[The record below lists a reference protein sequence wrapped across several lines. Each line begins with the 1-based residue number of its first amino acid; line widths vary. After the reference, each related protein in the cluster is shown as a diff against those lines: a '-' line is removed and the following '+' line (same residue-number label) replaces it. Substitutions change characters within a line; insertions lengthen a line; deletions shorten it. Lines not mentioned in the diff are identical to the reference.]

1 MCRLPV
7 KDAVWSS
14 AKVPQVSATPR
25 LVLHP
30 AFPRLPSSVPL
41 AYTLTM
47 TYCLAHAPSVRPTFA
62 QMETLFSE
70 MVAEVKEGHY
80 ADSCG
85 KLQVCIHSPLCL
97 LSTHVWLPCTCRGRH
112 LDEKVVKD
120 CTTVLLIVLFAFW
133 FFSVESDVSRQGR
146 QC

>member
-7 KDAVWSS
+7 KDALWSS
-14 AKVPQVSATPR
+14 ANVPQASATPR

-47 TYCLAHAPSVRPTFA
+47 TYCLAHAPAVRPTFA
-62 QMETLFSE
+62 QIETLFSE

-80 ADSCG
+80 VDSVG
-85 KLQVCIHSPLCL
+85 KLQVSIPSPLCL
-97 LSTHVWLPCTCRGRH
+97 LSTFVWLPCTCRGRH
-112 LDEKVVKD
+112 FDEKVVKD
-120 CTTVLLIVLFAFW
+120 CTTVLLICCVCFLG
-133 FFSVESDVSRQGR
+133 FF
-146 QC
+146 